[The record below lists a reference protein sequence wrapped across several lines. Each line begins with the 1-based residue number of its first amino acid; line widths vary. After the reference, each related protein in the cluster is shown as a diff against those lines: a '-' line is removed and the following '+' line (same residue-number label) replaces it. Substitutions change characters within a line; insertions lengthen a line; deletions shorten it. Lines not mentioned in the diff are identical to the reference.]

1 MPGGDPVVITKEMAV
16 THADF
21 FRSLTHALDGE
32 ACTITGTTVRLQS
45 ADGTWCIEL
54 GPEGKRR
61 IALLAVPATPVT
73 LIFEGYSEAAR
84 EAALQRFD
92 RAFQRGGG

>member
-1 MPGGDPVVITKEMAV
+1 MSGPVVVEKEMAL

-21 FRSLTHALDGE
+21 FRCLPNALRGE
-32 ACTITGTTVRLQS
+32 TCTVTGATVRIEA
-45 ADGTWCIEL
+45 ADGVWTIEL

-61 IALLAVPATPVT
+61 IALLAVPATPVKLT
-73 LIFEGYSEAAR
+73 FEGFSEAAR
-84 EAALQRFD
+84 ADALERFD